1 MAGRCTRMDAP
12 PLPHSVRRSA
22 QYRGVCLALGALC
35 VLAVLAGSIGRVGE
49 PAHHRSHVLATA
61 ALSYD
66 QLGTNARHSLDAV
79 PAERTAVQ
87 TSDARWAATK
97 ITTRQRQQGAVDT
110 ARTRGPPATA

>member
-1 MAGRCTRMDAP
+1 MDAP

-61 ALSYD
+61 TVGYD
-66 QLGTNARHSLDAV
+66 QLGANARHSLDAV
-79 PAERTAVQ
+79 AAERTAVQ
-87 TSDARWAATK
+87 TSDAHWAATDV
-97 ITTRQRQQGAVDT
+97 TSRHHQQRAVDT
-110 ARTRGPPATA
+110 VRTRGPPATA